1 MHRAFHKFTLHSFR
15 QTYPNAHS
23 RSNHSQSPPWKR
35 RRVQRGFAAFSSRF
49 VSAWRVHGA
58 AMMTAL
64 PGNES
69 REIGILRTFVDQAE
83 RDAFYNSKLFKDWEA
98 YASTLTE
105 DPVYREL
112 TGLEAWFRSPVPP
125 PRWKMAVA
133 TLCGVY
139 STSLFLTYVIGPYI
153 QGLHP
158 AFRTLI
164 VAGCMVGL
172 LTWVVMPQVTKMLKP
187 WLSGRSTVNK

>member
-1 MHRAFHKFTLHSFR
+1 MPIHVAITRKVLPGKEEEFKEALRHFLGDSFLH
-15 QTYPNAHS
+15 
-23 RSNHSQSPPWKR
+23 
-35 RRVQRGFAAFSSRF
+35 GG
-49 VSAWRVHGA
+49 VHGA

-64 PGNES
+64 PGSDS
-69 REIGILRTFVDQAE
+69 REVGILRTFANQAE
-83 RDAFYNSKLFKDWEA
+83 RDAFYNSKFFKDWEA

-139 STSLFLTYVIGPYI
+139 PTSLFLTYVLGPFP

-158 AFRTLI
+158 ALRTLI

-172 LTWVVMPQVTKMLKP
+172 LTWVVMPQVTKVLKP
-187 WLSGRSTVNK
+187 WLSGSLKSSKEK